1 MQQALGA
8 TSYIIIP
15 FFKLLTEVCRES
27 FFQTFCTAGS
37 GLQDPQLE
45 ACSCPISVEGC
56 EGANMC
62 QCVCSFVCLPACLS
76 VCLFVYLILFDF
88 ICLSLY
94 VVQRSY
100 ESYDIWWCSFH
111 GFMASWLA
119 RLSQLEFLK
128 TFVTMLGIH
137 CCCGTN
143 SAYTKSSSGLL
154 DIFTTHMD
162 QMWSQMW
169 PDVIMWFDFF
179 IAISAIFSR
188 IHQESNRSRAA
199 TKMIKMH

>member
-1 MQQALGA
+1 MQATASARSADLFCDHLTLFLRQSPGQRLCEISRNLEALCGSDSIASIASIASQGCSKMQQALGA

-88 ICLSLY
+88 ICVSLY

-100 ESYDIWWCSFH
+100 ESYDIW
-111 GFMASWLA
+111 
-119 RLSQLEFLK
+119 
-128 TFVTMLGIH
+128 
-137 CCCGTN
+137 
-143 SAYTKSSSGLL
+143 
-154 DIFTTHMD
+154 
-162 QMWSQMW
+162 
-169 PDVIMWFDFF
+169 
-179 IAISAIFSR
+179 
-188 IHQESNRSRAA
+188 
-199 TKMIKMH
+199 

>member
-1 MQQALGA
+1 MAILF
-8 TSYIIIP
+8 SN
-15 FFKLLTEVCRES
+15 LLHRRERP
-27 FFQTFCTAGS
+27 S
-37 GLQDPQLE
+37 GPAVGGMLLPN
-45 ACSCPISVEGC
+45 IRWRMWGC
-56 EGANMC
+56 QYVPMC
-62 QCVCSFVCLPACLS
+62 LFVCLSACLS
-76 VCLFVYLILFDF
+76 VCLFVCLFTLILFVCLFDF

-119 RLSQLEFLK
+119 RLSQLEILK

-169 PDVIMWFDFF
+169 SCDS
-179 IAISAIFSR
+179 ISLLQSALSSPVF
-188 IHQESNRSRAA
+188 
-199 TKMIKMH
+199 TKNPTVLELQPKWSKCTKQY